1 MRGLSTLFKSDNQE
15 KNPFDTLLDEMAD
28 GLTGMNITGITG
40 AQYAYLVTRIFQATG
55 RTVMA
60 VAPTAKMA
68 EQFLGDMR
76 FFSENENEARLYFPP
91 YNIIASQHLSYH
103 NETAAQRIAA
113 LYRFSASQT
122 AQLGVTTLD
131 ALLQRLAPKAMLNDF
146 SELLMPHEALERER
160 LIGKLHAGG
169 YTRTM
174 IVEEPGDYCVRGGI
188 LDVFSPLY
196 PDPLRIE
203 FFGDTV
209 DSIRFFSAATQ
220 RSTQPIEEAII
231 VPAREVVLKME
242 TLDEVLQRIRKRG
255 AEQNLPVT
263 QIRALVERIK
273 SSGPFPGIESMS
285 ALIYP
290 EMNTLFDY
298 IPADTII
305 ILLEPEALRQAA
317 EALAGRVQAHYET
330 ACREPRLCTPP
341 ESLYLSWEELME
353 ALREKAV
360 LSLGG
365 LGPLPPPPAAPNGS
379 PQSAPRPQVRFHTG
393 NNAELQLALKAARG
407 GDFLF
412 EPLIQ
417 WIHTQGEAGM
427 TRLLVC
433 RSRSQAD
440 RLHGLLAPYGM
451 EPQLRVGC
459 PGADSRTRGLFIC
472 IGELSAGFVWPEAGL
487 AAVTEDEIF
496 GGHHHRRSR
505 IKATARAQLLELAD
519 LKQSDLVVHQ
529 QHGIGQY
536 EGLTKLTLEGHTND
550 FLLISYRDGDKLYLP
565 VDRMNIIQKYIG
577 VDSVAPVLD
586 KLGGV
591 SWERV
596 RAKVKRSAEKMAGE
610 LLKLYASRKVERGT
624 AFTAVDRTF
633 REFETAF
640 PFEETDDQM
649 KAIDEVLADMGQ
661 EQPMDRLVC
670 GDVGYGKTEVALRAA
685 FLAANGGRQV
695 AVLVPT
701 TVLAEQHFKTFSER
715 FERYPFFVECLS
727 RFRTPKQQR
736 RIVEDL
742 KSGKID
748 IVIGTHRLL
757 SKDIAFKDLGL
768 IILDEEQRFGVKH
781 KEKLKRL
788 RHTVD
793 VLALTATPIPR
804 TLHLSMVG
812 IRDISIISTP
822 PEQRHPIVSYIC
834 EIDDVTIAE
843 AVQKELSR
851 GGQIFF
857 VHNHVATI
865 EAMALRI
872 QKLVPQVRLG
882 IAHGQMPEEALEKV
896 MFRFLNRELD
906 LLVCT
911 TIIESGLDVG
921 TANTILI
928 NRADRFGLSQIYQL
942 RGRVGR
948 SDEQAYAYLFIPP
961 DSAMGTDAQKRLKVL
976 MEHSD
981 LGSGFQIAMNDLQIR
996 GGGTILGASQSGH
1009 IAAVGYDMFLQLME
1023 NAISE
1028 LKGQPVT
1035 EPLEPEINLTLSAYI
1050 PEDYI
1055 PNIDQRL
1062 AVYRRLSNLTESKG
1076 ISEFKGEL
1084 QDRFGA
1090 LPAEATNL
1098 LFKILLRVLCIKAGV
1113 RRLDLKGPLLMLQFS
1128 QMHQRRPLG
1137 LVDMVTKDPDRY
1149 RFTPE
1154 QGLKVR
1160 LQPDEAT
1167 SALVMVKNILK
1178 DISQHVNG

>member
-1 MRGLSTLFKSDNQE
+1 MFKERNQE
-15 KNPFDTLLDEMAD
+15 KNPFETLLDK
-28 GLTGMNITGITG
+28 LTGEHAGMDLQGIGG
-40 AQYAYLVTRIFQATG
+40 APCAYLVTRIFRAAG
-55 RTVMA
+55 RPVLV
-60 VAPTAKMA
+60 VAPTARAA
-68 EQFLGDMR
+68 EQFLGDMA
-76 FFSENENEARLYFPP
+76 FFAESDDDRCLYFPP

-103 NETAAQRIAA
+103 NETAAQRIAT
-113 LYRFSASQT
+113 LYHLSSGQIP
-122 AQLGVTTLD
+122 QIGITTVD
-131 ALLQRLAPKAMLNDF
+131 ALLQRLTPKAVLNDF

-160 LIGKLHAGG
+160 LICKLHAGG

-220 RSTQPIEEAII
+220 RSTQPIDEAII
-231 VPAREVVLKME
+231 LPAREIVLNVE
-242 TLDEVLQRIRKRG
+242 ALDEVLQRIRKRG

-263 QIRALVERIK
+263 QIRTLVDRIK
-273 SSGPFPGIESMS
+273 SSGPFPGIESLS
-285 ALIYP
+285 AMIYP
-290 EMNTLFDY
+290 EMDTLFDY
-298 IPADTII
+298 TPTDTLF

-317 EALAGRVQAHYET
+317 ESLNQRVQAHYQT
-330 ACREPRLCTPP
+330 ACQEPRLCTPP
-341 ESLYLSWEELME
+341 ERLYLSWQELMDI
-353 ALREKAV
+353 LGNRTF
-360 LSLGG
+360 LTTGG
-365 LGPLPPPPAAPNGS
+365 LV
-379 PQSAPRPQVRFHTG
+379 SAPTPSADPDAPGQADTRPRMRFHTG
-393 NNAELQLALKAARG
+393 DNAEVRLALKAARG
-407 GDFLF
+407 DEFLL

-417 WIHTQGEAGM
+417 WIHTHGEAGR

-440 RLHGLLAPYGM
+440 RLRALLTPYGI
-451 EPQLRVGC
+451 EPEPR
-459 PGADSRTRGLFIC
+459 ADFPATARPREGLFIC
-472 IGELSAGFVWPEAGL
+472 IGALSGGFVWQEAEL
-487 AAVTEDEIF
+487 AAITEDEIF
-496 GGHHHRRSR
+496 GGGRRR
-505 IKATARAQLLELAD
+505 RKPATTTARTQLLELSD
-519 LKQSDLVVHQ
+519 LKQSDLVVHR

-550 FLLISYRDGDKLYLP
+550 FLLITYRDKDKLYLP
-565 VDRMNIIQKYIG
+565 VDRMNMIQKYIG
-577 VDSVAPVLD
+577 VDAVTPVLD
-586 KLGGV
+586 KLGGT
-591 SWERV
+591 SWERI
-596 RAKVKRSAEKMAGE
+596 RQKVKRSAEKMAGE
-610 LLKLYASRKVERGT
+610 LLKLYAARKVEQGT
-624 AFTAVDRTF
+624 AFTALDRTF

-640 PFEETDDQM
+640 PYEETSDQM
-649 KAIDEVLADMGQ
+649 KAIDEVLADMAQ
-661 EQPMDRLVC
+661 DQPMDRLVC

-685 FLAANGGRQV
+685 FLTANSGKQV

-701 TVLAEQHFKTFSER
+701 TVLAEQHFKTFAER

-727 RFRTPKQQR
+727 RFRAPKEQR

-748 IVIGTHRLL
+748 IVVGTHRLL

-768 IILDEEQRFGVKH
+768 IVLDEEQRFGVKH
-781 KEKLKRL
+781 KEKLKKL

-822 PEQRHPIVSYIC
+822 PEQRHPIVTYVC
-834 EIDDVTIAE
+834 EPDDVTITE
-843 AVQKELSR
+843 AIKKELDR

-865 EAMALRI
+865 EAMAQRI
-872 QKLVPQVRLG
+872 QNLVPRIRLG
-882 IAHGQMPEEALEKV
+882 IAHGQMPEETLEKV

-961 DSAMGTDAQKRLKVL
+961 DSVMGTDARKRLKVL

-996 GGGTILGASQSGH
+996 GGGTILGSSQSGH

-1062 AVYRRLSNLTESKG
+1062 AVYRRLSKLTEPRE
-1076 ISEFKGEL
+1076 ISAFKAEL

-1090 LPAEATNL
+1090 PPAEATNL
-1098 LFKILLRVLCIKAGV
+1098 LLKILMRVLCIKAGV

-1128 QMHQRRPLG
+1128 QMHQRRPLA
-1137 LVDMVTKDPDRY
+1137 LVDLVSKDPDRY
-1149 RFTPE
+1149 RFTPD
-1154 QGLKVR
+1154 QGLKVNLR
-1160 LQPDEAT
+1160 PNEAAG
-1167 SALVMVKNILK
+1167 ALAMVKNLLK
-1178 DISQHVNG
+1178 DIHRHVNG

>member
-1 MRGLSTLFKSDNQE
+1 MDVL
-15 KNPFDTLLDEMAD
+15 
-28 GLTGMNITGITG
+28 GITG
-40 AQYAYLVTRIFQATG
+40 AQYAYLVSRIFRVTG
-55 RTVMA
+55 RPVVA

-76 FFSENENEARLYFPP
+76 FFSETEEDACIYFPP

-113 LYRFSASQT
+113 LYRFSTGQT
-122 AQLGVTTLD
+122 HGVGITTLD
-131 ALLQRLAPKAMLNDF
+131 ALLQRLAPKSMMNDF
-146 SELLMPHEALERER
+146 SELLMPHEDLERER
-160 LIGKLHAGG
+160 LIAKLHAGG
-169 YTRTM
+169 YTRAM
-174 IVEEPGDYCVRGGI
+174 IVEEPGDYCIRGGI

-196 PDPLRIE
+196 SDPLRIE

-231 VPAREVVLKME
+231 LPAREVVLKMDS
-242 TLDEVLQRIRKRG
+242 LDGVLHRIRKRG
-255 AEQNLPVT
+255 GEQNLPVT
-263 QIRALVERIK
+263 QIRTLVDRIK
-273 SSGPFPGIESMS
+273 SNGPFPGIESLS
-285 ALIYP
+285 AMIYP
-290 EMNTLFDY
+290 EMDTLLDY
-298 IPADTII
+298 TPTDTIFV
-305 ILLEPEALRQAA
+305 LLEPEALRKTA
-317 EALAGRVQAHYET
+317 EALHERVMTHYET
-330 ACREPRLCTPP
+330 ACHEPRLCSPP
-341 ESLYLSWEELME
+341 ESLYLSWQELMK
-353 ALREKAV
+353 ALEEKAY

-365 LGPLPPPPAAPNGS
+365 VGAMSPPPNRPEGTAQAAPRV
-379 PQSAPRPQVRFHTG
+379 QLRFHTAD
-393 NNAELQLALKAARG
+393 NAAVQLALKAARG
-407 GDFLF
+407 GEFLF

-417 WIHTQGEAGM
+417 WIHTQGEAGR

-433 RSRSQAD
+433 RSRSQAS
-440 RLHGLLAPYGM
+440 RLRDLLTPYGI
-451 EPQLRVGC
+451 EPESRAGW
-459 PGADSRTRGLFIC
+459 PGSESCRGGLFIC
-472 IGELSAGFVWPEAGL
+472 IGELSAGFVWPEADL

-496 GGHHHRRSR
+496 GGGHHRRSR
-505 IKATARAQLLELAD
+505 IKTPARTQLLELAD
-519 LKQSDLVVHQ
+519 LKQSDLVVHR

-565 VDRMNIIQKYIG
+565 VDRMNMIQKYVG

-586 KLGGV
+586 KLGGA
-591 SWERV
+591 SWERI
-596 RAKVKRSAEKMAGE
+596 RKKVKRSAEKMAGE
-610 LLKLYASRKVERGT
+610 LLKLYAARKVERGT
-624 AFTAVDRTF
+624 ALTAIDRTF
-633 REFETAF
+633 KEFETAF
-640 PFEETDDQM
+640 PFEETNDQM
-649 KAIDEVLADMGQ
+649 KAIDEVLADMAQ

-685 FLAANGGRQV
+685 FLAANSGKQV

-727 RFRTPKQQR
+727 RFRSPKQQR

-768 IILDEEQRFGVKH
+768 IVLDEEQRFGVKH

-822 PEQRHPIVSYIC
+822 PEQRHPIVTYVC
-834 EIDDVTIAE
+834 ELDDITIAE
-843 AVQKELSR
+843 AVQKELNR

-882 IAHGQMPEEALEKV
+882 IAHGQMAEDALEKV

-948 SDEQAYAYLFIPP
+948 SEEQAYAYLFIPP

-1028 LKGQPVT
+1028 LNGQPVID
-1035 EPLEPEINLTLSAYI
+1035 PLEPEINLTLSAYI

-1062 AVYRRLSNLTESKG
+1062 AVYRRLSNLTEPRE
-1076 ISEFKGEL
+1076 IPEFKGEL
-1084 QDRFGA
+1084 QDRFGV

-1098 LFKILLRVLCIKAGV
+1098 LLKIMLRVLCIKAGV

-1128 QMHQRRPLG
+1128 QIHQRRPLG

-1149 RFTPE
+1149 RFTPD
-1154 QGLKVR
+1154 QGLKVSLR
-1160 LQPDEAT
+1160 PDEAT
-1167 SALVMVKNILK
+1167 GALVMVKNILK
-1178 DISQHVNG
+1178 EITQHVNG